1 MNREDFDLLD
11 LTPDSNLELFTAV
24 KVGRLAVS
32 EKYIGQGVG
41 RLMLD
46 SVKFI
51 FTHGNRTGCR
61 FITVDALATATGFYE
76 LNKFRFFTEKDKDD
90 DTRLMYF
97 DLKDFG

>member
-41 RLMLD
+41 RLMLI
-46 SVKFI
+46 V
-51 FTHGNRTGCR
+51 
-61 FITVDALATATGFYE
+61 
-76 LNKFRFFTEKDKDD
+76 
-90 DTRLMYF
+90 
-97 DLKDFG
+97 